1 MFPKLKHLSGEVTGD
16 NKKCDFK
23 KNCLMKFVNMR
34 KRCITHA
41 TNIFLMNNVC
51 FTKSRRGKVLPP
63 KCEIQ
68 QEILQ

>member
-1 MFPKLKHLSGEVTGD
+1 
-16 NKKCDFK
+16 
-23 KNCLMKFVNMR
+23 MKFVNMR